1 MQQKMPDATQQNL
14 NDAPGAS
21 AWPKGV
27 FIFYLNE
34 VGIKKFGELTQKCG
48 FLICLKKSGDVIGSS
63 KCTFPQGKDVMEF
76 STGTPGAPGPQDQ
89 SIFS

>member
-14 NDAPGAS
+14 NDASGAS

-34 VGIKKFGELTQKCG
+34 VGIKKLGKLTQKCG

-76 STGTPGAPGPQDQ
+76 STGIPGAPGPQDQ
-89 SIFS
+89 SILS